1 MPGHSWTETRWG
13 SETSESGFLRVGPT
27 DSRLAF
33 YFILQFFFFFPDR
46 TFQLLLLVPLL
57 GVVQAAPESLLCLK
71 KLPLGNAISP
81 HPRPQDDQFLPVLT
95 DLLLALW
102 LLSERERLV

>member
-1 MPGHSWTETRWG
+1 M
-13 SETSESGFLRVGPT
+13 GPT
-27 DSRLAF
+27 DSRIAF
-33 YFILQFFFFFPDR
+33 YFVLQFFPDR
-46 TFQLLLLVPLL
+46 TFQLLLFAVPLL

-81 HPRPQDDQFLPVLT
+81 YPRPQDDQFLPVLT

-102 LLSERERLV
+102 LLSERERLVKDITRISRLIKNKKP